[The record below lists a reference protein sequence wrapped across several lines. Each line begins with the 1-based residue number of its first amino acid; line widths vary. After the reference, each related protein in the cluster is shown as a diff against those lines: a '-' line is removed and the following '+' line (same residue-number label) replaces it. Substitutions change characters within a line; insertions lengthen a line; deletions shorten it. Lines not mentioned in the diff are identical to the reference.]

1 MCPPI
6 IAAVQ
11 AAGTAIAGL
20 STAAKASLLL
30 GGAQAGMS
38 IVGQRQQAKAQ
49 GRAQRNASIAEQ
61 QRYLQE
67 VSASRLKERQEKV
80 SAAQRIQQSSIK
92 AREAR
97 ATARVSAG
105 EAGVAGLSV
114 DALINDM
121 TRKEA
126 QYNFSVQQ
134 QMQFADMSRGMGLS
148 DSANRSR
155 MNLLSINKPIQQPNY
170 LGAILSGAQTGLG
183 AYDAMNT
190 AGIGAPKATSTPKG
204 TGPIDYGLFDF
215 NTYKNTK

>member
-11 AAGTAIAGL
+11 SAGTAIAGL
-20 STAAKASLLL
+20 STAAKASLAL
-30 GGAQAGMS
+30 GTAQAGMS
-38 IVGQRQQAKAQ
+38 IVGQRQAAKAQ
-49 GRAQRNASIAEQ
+49 EKAQRNASIAEQ

-80 SAAQRIQQSSIK
+80 AAAQRIQQSSIK

-134 QMQFADMSRGMGLS
+134 QMQFAGMARDMGLS

-190 AGIGAPKATSTPKG
+190 AGIGATSTPSKAI
-204 TGPIDYGLFDF
+204 PVDPNLFDF
-215 NTYKNTK
+215 NAYNNG